1 MKVAVNGSIIDT
13 KNIYM
18 ITPVTKEE
26 DYIDDD
32 IWAKYF
38 TIVMFNNVRLEVYS
52 KTEPN
57 NIILLES
64 KRQIIVDL
72 WLADQSELL
81 QFNL

>member
-64 KRQIIVDL
+64 TRQTIVDL

-81 QFNL
+81 QINL